1 MFDDKWVIVY
11 TACGN
16 FAGHVKEEEGKKVTL
31 APAFG
36 WINESVMVGP
46 GQMGLVRQVMPM
58 QATVQSSKLEIEY
71 VGIQRIKDWPEPEQQ
86 EFMNSINKTIDGM
99 QVSSA
104 QKSGLV
110 LPNMDTSSLK
120 L

>member
-16 FAGHVKEEEGKKVTL
+16 FVGHVKEENGNKVTL
-31 APAFG
+31 SPAFS

-46 GQMGLVRQVMPM
+46 GQMGIMRQVMPM
-58 QATVQSSKLEIEY
+58 QASIEASTLEIEY
-71 VGIQRIKDWPEPEQQ
+71 VGIQRIKDWPGRDQQ
-86 EFMNSINKTIDGM
+86 EMMNSLDKTMDSM
-99 QVSSA
+99 RASSA
-104 QKSGLV
+104 QKAGLV
-110 LPNMDTSSLK
+110 LPNMDTSNLK

>member
-16 FAGHVKEEEGKKVTL
+16 FAGHIKEENENKVTL

-46 GQMGLVRQVMPM
+46 GQMGIMRQVMPM
-58 QATVQSSKLEIEY
+58 QASVESSTLEIEY
-71 VGIQRIKDWPEPEQQ
+71 IGIQRIKDWPKHEQQ
-86 EFMNSINKTIDGM
+86 EFINSIDKTIDSM
-99 QVSSA
+99 QASSA
-104 QKSGLV
+104 KKSGLV
-110 LPNMDTSSLK
+110 LPNIDTSNLK